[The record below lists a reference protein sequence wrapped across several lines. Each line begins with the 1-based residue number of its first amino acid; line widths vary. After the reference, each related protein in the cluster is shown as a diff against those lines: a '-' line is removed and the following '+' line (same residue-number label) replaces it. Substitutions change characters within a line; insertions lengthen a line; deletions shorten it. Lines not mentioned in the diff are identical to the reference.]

1 MFAKHWLPG
10 LLALLLV
17 TCAAP
22 QAARADTQQQYVVVY
37 IELAPG
43 SEAHGERILDQLAT
57 VAFTAGALRFD
68 VDKEVQRSNFYVLI
82 ETWSSPDTYAA
93 FKSSSITQ
101 TLFNQ
106 LARFEIAPPD
116 ERDGTL
122 IQGGKATT
130 ARAHG
135 GEIEVVTHI
144 DVIPTFLAQAQPL
157 IQQFV
162 ADNAN
167 DPGVKEFLLVSWL
180 NITNHFQLIERY
192 ESKRAFDQHVSAQ
205 HSVSFRNAMQPFIGA
220 PYDERVYTV
229 HP

>member
-1 MFAKHWLPG
+1 MFAKHWWRG

-17 TCAAP
+17 TGVAP
-22 QAARADTQQQYVVVY
+22 QSARADVQQYVVVY
-37 IELAPG
+37 IELTPG
-43 SEAHGERILDQLAT
+43 SEAHGERILDQLA
-57 VAFTAGALRFD
+57 VAAFTAGALRFD

-82 ETWSSPDTYAA
+82 ETWSNQATYSA
-93 FKSSSITQ
+93 FLNSSITQ
-101 TLFNQ
+101 TLLTQ
-106 LARFEIAPPD
+106 LAKHLIAPPD

-122 IQGGKATT
+122 IQAGKATA

-162 ADNAN
+162 TDSAN

-192 ESKRAFDQHVSAQ
+192 DTKRAFDLHVSAQ
-205 HSVSFRNAMQPFIGA
+205 HSVNFRNAMQPFIGA

>member
-1 MFAKHWLPG
+1 MFAKNWLRG
-10 LLALLLV
+10 LLALLLA

-22 QAARADTQQQYVVVY
+22 QLARADVQQYVVVY

-43 SEAHGERILDQLAT
+43 SEASGERILDGLAQ

-82 ETWSSPDTYAA
+82 ETWSNQATYDA
-93 FKSSSITQ
+93 FLNSNTAQ
-101 TLFNQ
+101 ELFTQ
-106 LARFEIAPPD
+106 LAQVQIAPSD

-122 IQGGKATT
+122 IQAGKA
-130 ARAHG
+130 AIAPAHG

-144 DVIPTFLAQAQPL
+144 DVIPTFLNQARPL
-157 IQQFV
+157 ILQFV
-162 ADNAN
+162 ADSAN
-167 DPGVKEFLLVSWL
+167 DPGVTEFLLVSWDG
-180 NITNHFQLIERY
+180 ITNHFQLIERY
-192 ESKRAFDQHVSAQ
+192 DTKRAFDLHVSNQ
-205 HSVSFRNAMQPFIGA
+205 HTVQFRNSLQPFIGA

>member
-1 MFAKHWLPG
+1 MSAKHWLRG
-10 LLALLLV
+10 LLALSLV

-22 QAARADTQQQYVVVY
+22 QLARADTQQYAVVY

-43 SEAHGERILDQLAT
+43 SEAAGERILDQLAT

-82 ETWSSPDTYAA
+82 ETWSNQAA
-93 FKSSSITQ
+93 FTAFQTSSITQ
-101 TLFNQ
+101 TLLTQ
-106 LARFEIAPPD
+106 LTPLLIAPLD

-122 IQGGKATT
+122 IQAGKATT
-130 ARAHG
+130 APAHG

-162 ADNAN
+162 ADSAN
-167 DPGVKEFLLVSWL
+167 DPGVQEFLLVSWDG
-180 NITNHFQLIERY
+180 ITNHFQLIERY
-192 ESKRAFDQHVSAQ
+192 ATRRDFDLHVKAQ
-205 HSVSFRNAMQPFIGA
+205 HSVTFRNGLQPFIGA

>member
-17 TCAAP
+17 TGAAP
-22 QAARADTQQQYVVVY
+22 QPARADTQQYAVVY
-37 IELAPG
+37 VELAPG
-43 SEAHGERILDQLAT
+43 SEAAGERILDQLAT

-82 ETWSSPDTYAA
+82 ETWSNQAA
-93 FKSSSITQ
+93 LTAFQNSSITQ
-101 TLFNQ
+101 TLLAQ
-106 LARFEIAPPD
+106 LAPLLIAPLD

-122 IQGGKATT
+122 IQAGKATN

-162 ADNAN
+162 ADSAN
-167 DPGVKEFLLVSWL
+167 DPGVKEFLLVSWDG
-180 NITNHFQLIERY
+180 ITNHFQLIERY
-192 ESKRAFDQHVSAQ
+192 DTKRSFDLHVSAQ
-205 HSVSFRNAMQPFIGA
+205 HSVTFRKALQPFIGA

>member
-1 MFAKHWLPG
+1 MFAKHWLRG
-10 LLALLLV
+10 ILALLLV

-22 QAARADTQQQYVVVY
+22 QLARADIAQYVVVY

-43 SEAHGERILDQLAT
+43 SEAKGEKILDQLAV
-57 VAFTAGALRFD
+57 VAFTAGARRFD

-82 ETWSSPDTYAA
+82 ETWSNQATYDA

-101 TLFNQ
+101 ALFTQ
-106 LARFEIAPPD
+106 LAQLQIAPLD

-122 IQGGKATT
+122 IQAGKATD

-157 IQQFV
+157 ILQFV
-162 ADNAN
+162 ADSAN
-167 DPGVKEFLLVSWL
+167 DPGVREFLLVSWDG
-180 NITNHFQLIERY
+180 ITNHFQLIERY
-192 ESKRAFDQHVSAQ
+192 DTKRAFDLHVSAQ
-205 HSVSFRNAMQPFIGA
+205 HSVQFRNSLQPFIGA